1 MSKIYSNFK
10 SHFKQNI
17 LTGVLVTVPFGLT
30 IWILY
35 ILGSWIVSLVSAPP
49 SKLFGSPLGEL
60 PRGIHEIVA
69 FLIGLIGTLLIVLV
83 IGAVARNLV
92 GRRLVNFGE
101 GIISKIP
108 LARTIYIATKQV
120 IETLFMG
127 TGMKKLK
134 RVALFQYPRKGIY
147 SIGFITGT
155 LEPGMHHN
163 QTEKRLVSI
172 FVPTTPNPTSGYYIM
187 VPEEDVKELS
197 ITIEDAF
204 RIIMS
209 AGLAANNIDNAG
221 PGKKNYPKI

>member
-1 MSKIYSNFK
+1 MNSIYS
-10 SHFKQNI
+10 HFRQNI

-30 IWILY
+30 ILILFK
-35 ILGSWIVSLVSAPP
+35 LGSWIVSLVSALPA
-49 SKLFGSPLGEL
+49 KLFGSPLGEL
-60 PRGIHEIVA
+60 PRGIHEIVT
-69 FLIGLIGTLLIVLV
+69 FLIGLIGTLLIVLI
-83 IGAVARNLV
+83 IGAVARNLA
-92 GRRLVNFGE
+92 GRKLVDFGE

-155 LEPGMHHN
+155 LEAGMHHN
-163 QTEKRLVSI
+163 LTDQRLVSI

-187 VPEEDVKELS
+187 IPEEDVKELS

-221 PGKKNYPKI
+221 PDKKNYPKI